1 MPKPKKKNES
11 MQNAAERLI
20 ADIALDR
27 SVRNIYRDQMGEK
40 PIDQLKFLLEGM
52 STGRELTTST
62 GRRRV
67 DDSGTFQTAS
77 DDVSNIIRAYGPPSY
92 HREVGMT
99 PKTVESINRGLSTRI
114 DPDLGVK
121 MNYPYM
127 SQERQRL
134 DEVRADEVK
143 KILAELVRN
152 PPRKTVG
159 EGYNNGGTVKY
170 RAGGFP
176 DLTGD
181 GKVTMADI
189 LKGRGVGR

>member
-1 MPKPKKKNES
+1 MKSKKKNES
-11 MQNAAERLI
+11 MQNAVERLI
-20 ADIALDR
+20 ADIALN
-27 SVRNIYRDQMGEK
+27 RNGRNVYSDQMGEK

-52 STGRELTTST
+52 STGRELS
-62 GRRRV
+62 
-67 DDSGTFQTAS
+67 SGNQRTQLAS
-77 DDVSNIIRAYGPPSY
+77 DEVSKIIRAYGSPSY
-92 HREVGMT
+92 QREVGMT
-99 PKTVESINRGLSTRI
+99 ERTVDPINRGQITRI

-170 RAGGFP
+170 RSGGKFP

-189 LKGRGVGR
+189 LKGRGVGK

>member
-11 MQNAAERLI
+11 MQNAVERLI
-20 ADIALDR
+20 SDIALDR
-27 SVRNIYRDQMGEK
+27 TGRNVFRSDMGEE
-40 PIDQLKFLLEGM
+40 PIDQLKFLLEGI
-52 STGRELTTST
+52 STGRELS
-62 GRRRV
+62 
-67 DDSGTFQTAS
+67 SGNKRSQIAS
-77 DDVSNIIRAYGPPSY
+77 DEVSNAIRAYGAPSY
-92 HREVGMT
+92 HREVGMNERNVD
-99 PKTVESINRGLSTRI
+99 PINRGQITRI

-121 MNYPYM
+121 MDYPYM

-152 PPRKTVG
+152 PPRRTVG
-159 EGYNNGGTVKY
+159 EGYRNGGTVKY
-170 RAGGFP
+170 RSGGFP

-189 LKGRGVGR
+189 LKGRGVGK